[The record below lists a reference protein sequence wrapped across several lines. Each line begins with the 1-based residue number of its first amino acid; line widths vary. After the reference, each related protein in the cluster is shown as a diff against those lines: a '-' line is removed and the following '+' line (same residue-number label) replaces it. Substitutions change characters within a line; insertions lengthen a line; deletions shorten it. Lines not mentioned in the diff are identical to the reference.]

1 MDTAKQAEKAEKR
14 VAIIGAGMMATGIA
28 VVCAKAGLS
37 VKLFDIKEEA
47 LEQSTQGAK
56 AILQRL
62 VKNEFLGNHDAEQAL
77 ANIGWTGDIAEAV
90 RDCDVAIESVPEIL
104 EIKQQ
109 VFKQLDELSPLQAL
123 LASNTTA
130 IRITDIASVIR
141 KPERVVGLHWI
152 SPPYL
157 LPRVEVNR
165 GEKTSDESVRRA
177 QSFVLQLGQIPCVT
191 KKDVPGFVG
200 ARLRTVVLNEA
211 VRLVEQGVVS
221 IEDVDNIARFG
232 FVIQLLPHGPLRA
245 LDLTAPKSL
254 AAKAGDFIYSKTGE
268 ERYRAPKLLWDKAA
282 VGELPWVPGE
292 PKTTKGWYDYTG
304 QQSEAVLEKRDLRI
318 GKTVK
323 LLEELEIIGEEWQR
337 IRASIQE
344 CQR

>member
-1 MDTAKQAEKAEKR
+1 MDTAEQAEKAEKK
-14 VAIIGAGMMATGIA
+14 VAIIGVGMMGTGIA
-28 VVCAKAGLS
+28 VACARAGLS
-37 VKLFDIKEEA
+37 VKSFGRRKEA
-47 LEQSTQGAK
+47 IEQSRQEAK

-62 VKNEFLGNHDAEQAL
+62 VKNEFLEVHDAGQAL

-90 RDCDVAIESVPEIL
+90 RDCDVVIESISEIL

-109 VFKQLDELSPLQAL
+109 VFKQLDELSPFEAL
-123 LASNTTA
+123 LASNTSA
-130 IRITDIASVIR
+130 IRITDIASTIR

-152 SPPYL
+152 NPPYL

-165 GEKTSDESVRRA
+165 GEKTSTESIRRA
-177 QSFVLQLGQIPCVT
+177 QRFVLQLGQIPCVT

-211 VRLVEQGVVS
+211 IRLVEQGVVS

-232 FVIQLLPHGPLRA
+232 FVIQLLPHGPLGA
-245 LDLTAPKSL
+245 SDLAAPKSL

-268 ERYRAPKLLWDKAA
+268 ERYRAPKLLWDKAS

-304 QQSEAVLEKRDLRI
+304 QQPEAVLEKRDLKI

-323 LLEELEIIGEEWQR
+323 LLEELGIIEDERQR
-337 IRASIQE
+337 IRASI
-344 CQR
+344 